1 MPDSFGNTLPE
12 DFSNSFSNDLSIG
25 TLNTPNQ
32 VGFAPTIDVNS
43 NLNLDSSNVNG
54 EQGDFFSNLF
64 SGAFTNDQGGQGWLS
79 PTLGAASGVAQT
91 FLGFQQ
97 LSEGK
102 KQNRIAQNQWQQQFD
117 IQKGEYD
124 RRTAER
130 NARVVANN
138 ARKTSIGG

>member
-1 MPDSFGNTLPE
+1 MPDSYGNPLPT
-12 DFSNSFSNDLSIG
+12 DFSNAFTQDLNIGSIPTG
-25 TLNTPNQ
+25 NSTSDNLFNFLGNQ
-32 VGFAPTIDVNS
+32 PTQDT
-43 NLNLDSSNVNG
+43 NLG
-54 EQGDFFSNLF
+54 GGDTSWFDGFFSN
-64 SGAFTNDQGGQGWLS
+64 GKGGQGWGV
-79 PTLGAASGVAQT
+79 PALGAAQGVAQS

-130 NARVVANN
+130 NARVAASNANRDK
-138 ARKTSIGG
+138 ATLGG